1 MLTLEIKPCRL
12 VSRIRDVEAF
22 WYKTEIKIVY
32 FVSLCLIV
40 SGLEIVWFTLT
51 LNFWCLKNELNFA
64 ESLAGVAQL
73 QIEVVSCRSN
83 LFPYYI
89 KRGFKEIRRYP
100 FEEYNPACRLTRS
113 GIQMVVMQKIG
124 KFDQNWFHSFLHVF

>member
-1 MLTLEIKPCRL
+1 MKKGATGQSFIRKEITTY
-12 VSRIRDVEAF
+12 RIA
-22 WYKTEIKIVY
+22 T
-32 FVSLCLIV
+32 
-40 SGLEIVWFTLT
+40 
-51 LNFWCLKNELNFA
+51 
-64 ESLAGVAQL
+64 LAGVAQI
-73 QIEVVSCRSN
+73 QIEVVSCRSD

-124 KFDQNWFHSFLHVF
+124 KFDQN